1 MLISKRQNNG
11 LDIQKVENEPH
22 FNELLCKKNTIVSN
36 FLNVLLLLILKT
48 RDLSLNAASL
58 YKIANKIGQGYFIFI
73 ANQIIL

>member
-1 MLISKRQNNG
+1 MLISNRQNNG

-22 FNELLCKKNTIVSN
+22 FNELLCKKNTIVSSFFKCTSTTN
-36 FLNVLLLLILKT
+36 FKNK
-48 RDLSLNAASL
+48 NAASL